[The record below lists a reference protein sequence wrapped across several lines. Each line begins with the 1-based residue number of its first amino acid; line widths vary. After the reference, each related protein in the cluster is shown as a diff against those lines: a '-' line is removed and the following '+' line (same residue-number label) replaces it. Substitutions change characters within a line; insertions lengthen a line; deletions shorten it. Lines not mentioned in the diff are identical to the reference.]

1 MMSIMID
8 IPQVAYKTWML
19 EYRIYDENDNRM
31 RLMEREAEQD
41 LEMSL
46 RDYKYSADHDHVR

>member
-1 MMSIMID
+1 MELID
-8 IPQVAYKTWML
+8 IPQVAYKTWVL
-19 EYRIYDENDNRM
+19 EYRIYDENGNRM

-41 LEMSL
+41 LEKSL

>member
-1 MMSIMID
+1 MSIMID
-8 IPQVAYKTWML
+8 VPQVAYKTWML
-19 EYRIYDENDNRM
+19 EYRMYDENGNRM

>member
-1 MMSIMID
+1 MSIMID
-8 IPQVAYKTWML
+8 IPQVAYKTWMF
-19 EYRIYDENDNRM
+19 EYRIYDENGNRI